1 MATAQQDETK
11 SDQIDIEIISAM
23 VSDAIITLDEEQEG
37 DIEVEPGSS
46 YDLAFNVQNMA
57 SRMDVFQP
65 SLEYTGQTGWGIN
78 LVNPSSLAI
87 NAQSSTI
94 VKVRVEVPEN
104 SQAGDRM
111 PAFKLVMTSQESDV
125 EFQSEL
131 FSNITA
137 SAWYDLQV
145 DFLNPNR
152 SFIQMY
158 LLKSHFLLKTW
169 GMDLLT

>member
-65 SLEYTGQTGWGIN
+65 SLEYTGQTGWGID
-78 LVNPSSLAI
+78 LVNPYHSQLMLNHQRLSKLESKFLKIHRLEIVCQRSS
-87 NAQSSTI
+87 
-94 VKVRVEVPEN
+94 
-104 SQAGDRM
+104 
-111 PAFKLVMTSQESDV
+111 
-125 EFQSEL
+125 
-131 FSNITA
+131 
-137 SAWYDLQV
+137 
-145 DFLNPNR
+145 
-152 SFIQMY
+152 
-158 LLKSHFLLKTW
+158 
-169 GMDLLT
+169 